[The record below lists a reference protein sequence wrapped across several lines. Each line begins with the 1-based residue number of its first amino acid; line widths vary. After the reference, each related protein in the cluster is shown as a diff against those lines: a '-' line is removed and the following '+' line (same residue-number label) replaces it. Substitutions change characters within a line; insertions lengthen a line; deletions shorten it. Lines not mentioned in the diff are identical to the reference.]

1 MVAGMDLSNHR
12 AGRLAVFL
20 LLTVVAGCDG
30 AVEPAPDA
38 FQCIG
43 LPSSQCQEML
53 DEAERAV
60 QGSVPVSA
68 VITCSIRLCTPAKGE
83 ASLLVVFANGER
95 IEYGTGWES
104 AGAAA
109 PAPQPVPTEEVGPS
123 PAPVEASATPGG

>member
-1 MVAGMDLSNHR
+1 MDLSKR
-12 AGRLAVFL
+12 RSGLAAVL
-20 LLTVVAGCDG
+20 LALTVVAGCDE
-30 AVEPAPDA
+30 AVEPAGDA

-43 LPSSQCQEML
+43 LPSTQCQQML

-60 QGSVPVSA
+60 PGSVPVSA
-68 VITCSIRLCTPAKGE
+68 LIKCSVRLCTPAKGE

-104 AGAAA
+104 AGGAA
-109 PAPQPVPTEEVGPS
+109 PAPQPVPREEVGPS